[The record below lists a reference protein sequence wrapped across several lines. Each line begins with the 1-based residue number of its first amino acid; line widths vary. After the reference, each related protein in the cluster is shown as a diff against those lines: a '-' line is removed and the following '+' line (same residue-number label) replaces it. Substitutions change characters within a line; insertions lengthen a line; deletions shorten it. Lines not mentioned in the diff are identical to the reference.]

1 MKKLTRLSKKF
12 VEHCEFSRLD
22 VNKIRENM
30 GSESFAI
37 QICETKQEMNRN
49 CVGYNYPYV
58 IFNPFNFDIKR
69 NATA

>member
-1 MKKLTRLSKKF
+1 MKTLTRLSKKL
-12 VEHCEFSRLD
+12 VEYCNLSGLD
-22 VNKIRENM
+22 VNKVRENM
-30 GSESFAI
+30 KSENFAF

>member
-1 MKKLTRLSKKF
+1 MKKLTRLSKKA
-12 VEHCEFSRLD
+12 VEFCEFTGLD

-30 GSESFAI
+30 ESESFAI
-37 QICETKQEMNRN
+37 QICETKGEMHLYG
-49 CVGYNYPYV
+49 VDYNYPYV